1 MQPLETDSAV
11 IPFAATDTEAL
22 LSADHEAVRFKA
34 IKHGIL
40 SRLAV
45 LPDNDAGVF

>member
-11 IPFAATDTEAL
+11 IPFPATDTEAL
-22 LSADHEAVRFKA
+22 PSANYEAVRFNA
-34 IKHGIL
+34 MKHGIL

-45 LPDNDAGVF
+45 LPHADAGVF